1 MGGSWGVWLTEKVAG
16 VALPQ
21 WGFPNSQ
28 AKAPAMNE
36 ATLIS
41 LLQTTQEALQKQQEL
56 QELQLQQ
63 AQEIQ
68 RLHSHL
74 AAVRYLGY
82 ALAATHPEPGAL
94 AEKYLSLMDYA
105 ADTLPIL
112 GRSFFR
118 AT

>member
-1 MGGSWGVWLTEKVAG
+1 
-16 VALPQ
+16 
-21 WGFPNSQ
+21 
-28 AKAPAMNE
+28 MNE

-56 QELQLQQ
+56 QLQQ
-63 AQEIQ
+63 AQDIQ

-105 ADTLPIL
+105 ADTLPHT
-112 GRSFFR
+112 GAQFFQGDMNVVLKELLTLR
-118 AT
+118 Q